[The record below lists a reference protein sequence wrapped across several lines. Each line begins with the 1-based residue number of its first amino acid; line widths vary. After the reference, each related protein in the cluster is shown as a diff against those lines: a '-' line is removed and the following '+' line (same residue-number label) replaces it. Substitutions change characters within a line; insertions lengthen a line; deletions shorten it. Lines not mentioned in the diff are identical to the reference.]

1 MPRLDDKGAVGIMV
15 LLSVGLG
22 TFMSA
27 LDASVVNTVLPVIR
41 EAYHVPVEVIQWVSA
56 AYLLIMGSMLLTF
69 GRLGDLRGN
78 KRVYL
83 AGLVVFVPA
92 SVLCGISPS
101 VELLIAARVL
111 QGIGAAIVVSN
122 SPAILIGSVH
132 PSRMG
137 QALGLQA
144 AMTYIG
150 LAVGPSLGGWLTDQ
164 WGWRSI
170 FFMNVPVGVITFAI
184 GLRHIPEE
192 QNLPLREETFDR
204 VGAFLFLGAFLAL
217 QVALSRGND
226 WGWLSASTLGVF
238 GGSAALGFLF
248 VRQETVVDS
257 PMLHLALFRNR
268 LFSFSVGSALV
279 NYICFAF
286 VLFLVP
292 FYLIQGR
299 GFPAAKTGIVMSAQF
314 LSMVVTAPI
323 SGRIADRVG
332 SRVPATMGMAVLA
345 MGLFILSSM
354 NGGAPLHLVVIGLVV
369 TGVGMGIFVTPN
381 NSTML
386 GAVPPGR
393 KGIASGIL
401 ATSRLL
407 GMATGISVA
416 GAILATIVGDRS
428 AHGISPE
435 RVFKATH
442 LAFLAAGV
450 LASAGTLLTAARSE
464 VSHHPPRFLGP
475 PFGRTLRRSVPGAG
489 EVRPDH
495 GALLP
500 DPRPGEDERHPPS
513 PLPRPGDGR
522 DAGRVVLRHHP
533 PQDARPVPSPP
544 PPARPDDGIV
554 PAQVAPAVAPR
565 ELPPG
570 GS

>member
-1 MPRLDDKGAVGIMV
+1 MDTVGIRV

-41 EAYHVPVEVIQWVSA
+41 ADYRVPVEVIQWVSA
-56 AYLLIMGSMLLTF
+56 AYLLIMGSLLLTF

-92 SVLCGISPS
+92 SVLCGVSPS
-101 VELLIAARVL
+101 VEMLIAARVL
-111 QGIGAAIVVSN
+111 QGVGAAIVVSN

-170 FFMNVPVGVITFAI
+170 FFMNVPVGVIAFAI

-204 VGAFLFLGAFLAL
+204 IGAILFLGAFLAL
-217 QVALSRGND
+217 QLALSRGNA
-226 WGWLSASTLGVF
+226 WGWLSPSTLGVIA
-238 GGSAALGFLF
+238 GTAALGFLF
-248 VRQETVVDS
+248 VRQETAADS

-286 VLFLVP
+286 VLFLAP

-299 GFPAAKTGIVMSAQF
+299 GYTAAKAGIVLSAQF
-314 LSMVVTAPI
+314 LSMVVTAPV

-332 SRVPATMGMAVLA
+332 SRVPATTGMAILA
-345 MGLFILSSM
+345 VGLFILSAM
-354 NGGAPLHLVVIGLVV
+354 NGESPLHLVVIGLVV

-381 NSTML
+381 NSAML
-386 GAVPPGR
+386 GAAPPGR
-393 KGIASGIL
+393 KGVASGIL

-407 GMATGISVA
+407 GMATGISFA
-416 GAILATIVGDRS
+416 GAILAGVVGSRS
-428 AHGISPE
+428 AHGIPPE
-435 RVFKATH
+435 RIFKAIH
-442 LAFLAAGV
+442 IGFIAAG
-450 LASAGTLLTAARSE
+450 LAASAGTVLTAARSE
-464 VSHHPPRFLGP
+464 GKPH
-475 PFGRTLRRSVPGAG
+475 
-489 EVRPDH
+489 
-495 GALLP
+495 
-500 DPRPGEDERHPPS
+500 
-513 PLPRPGDGR
+513 
-522 DAGRVVLRHHP
+522 
-533 PQDARPVPSPP
+533 
-544 PPARPDDGIV
+544 
-554 PAQVAPAVAPR
+554 
-565 ELPPG
+565 
-570 GS
+570 